1 MTLFLINSKIKLKM
15 IKNPMNKIILTA
27 LSAILLSGCS
37 SNEQQQKIEMLA
49 DYRASILASTLPLE
63 MGQLTLIQVKEKQG
77 VIEMMFLDSGVG
89 ETSTNQIIEQSIT
102 TYCKD
107 QEIRPVLEK
116 GVAYRYLIRNARG
129 QKQNDIFV
137 NEQSCL
143 DREQA
148 EN

>member
-1 MTLFLINSKIKLKM
+1 MKKL
-15 IKNPMNKIILTA
+15 ILTA
-27 LSAILLSGCS
+27 LSAILLSGCA

-77 VIEMMFLDSGVG
+77 VVEMIFLDSGAG
-89 ETSTNQIIEQSIT
+89 EMSTNQIIENSIT
-102 TYCKD
+102 TYCNDK
-107 QEIRPVLEK
+107 EIRPVLEK
-116 GVAYRYLIRNARG
+116 GVSYRYLIRNSRG

-143 DREQA
+143 DREQMN
-148 EN
+148 EGK